1 MFQQH
6 LNASGKTYS
15 VHFRFAM
22 KASFWLLVAA
32 LTSFIHAVLPNL
44 FAFTSQRIVMRLVHE
59 SQQQRN

>member
-44 FAFTSQRIVMRLVHE
+44 FAFTSQRIVMRLVRE